1 MPISCSAKSAK
12 SRVFFPFSRIIAL
25 LMAAVLCF
33 VLLVPMSLAT
43 HHAWVAVVVVFVYF
57 AYLVANVMLWQRT
70 RRGE

>member
-1 MPISCSAKSAK
+1 M
-12 SRVFFPFSRIIAL
+12 FFPFSRIIAL

-43 HHAWVAVVVVFVYF
+43 HHGWIAVVVVFVYL
-57 AYLVANVMLWQRT
+57 AYLAANVMLWQRT

>member
-1 MPISCSAKSAK
+1 M
-12 SRVFFPFSRIIAL
+12 FFPFSRIIAL

-33 VLLVPMSLAT
+33 ALLVPMSIAS
-43 HHAWVAVVVVFVYF
+43 HHAWVAVVVVAVYF